1 MPVPITKARSG
12 STSEAAP
19 GHPKAGA
26 GTTRGQRPPPVQLPH
41 ERYADAPKT
50 PGPKTPADEALDFF
64 ESTERGDARIQV
76 YELRLEPD
84 GGPNREAAYTRLPPA
99 YKPYILRVTID
110 AGSPASRNGV
120 FKTNFPLDGGKFSR
134 DHFVERKLPTDFS
147 KPIKIDLPISHA
159 GAFVYWLEYD
169 GSQGRIKAREGYF
182 NIDPILTTYRRTPV
196 IDHKTLAVQAQT
208 GFVEPRE
215 SVNIPLDGIAML
227 TVVSKWMGP
236 LPEWEQ
242 HFAEAR
248 TRGYNMLHYT
258 PLQQRGESKSPYSI
272 ADQMAFDSGLF
283 EDNYDGSK
291 EEGTQRVKDILKLA
305 KKQYGLMS
313 LTDVVLNHTANNRFS
328 PYNCPHL
335 TPALELDN
343 AIIDFSTDLASRGL
357 PTLITSQK
365 DIDTLID
372 ALKEHIAKLNLW
384 QYYVLNGQSEKE
396 AVADAIAA
404 SKITPWTGPD
414 IVGKSVAEIAD
425 IVRGEG
431 NLEHVGEFAERFM
444 ITVNPSVAAGIV
456 KTAFV
461 DLGDATPAAYGEAWG
476 RVVDV
481 LNVDRYKEWEED
493 TKVAIENII
502 NRVKWTRLDENGPKV
517 GEINKTMPLVDT
529 YFTRIPKNS
538 RTAKHDPRALAVA
551 NNGWIWAADPLAN
564 FALRPSKAYLRREV
578 IVWGDCVKLRYGD
591 GPSDNPWLWKHMT
604 EYVQSLAVLFDG
616 FRIDN
621 CHSTPLHVGVALLDA
636 ARAVNPDLYVCAEL
650 FTGSEEMDVHFV
662 SRLGINSLIR
672 EAMNGWDPK
681 DFARL
686 LHRYGLGKP
695 IGSMD
700 ESCLTSHEDLPP
712 PTGKGATRPA
722 AVTPIR
728 GSAPHALMYDLTHDN
743 ESPLHKR
750 SAEDALSTGAL
761 VTFGLSATGSNKG
774 FDDLYPKLLDLV
786 GDNRKYETSDGGKV
800 DRGIAKVKKVLNQ
813 LHTEMVL
820 AGFKEGHVH
829 QEGDYIAIHRVHP
842 ATQKGYFLIAHT
854 AFGSTKGSKA
864 RGDVNPIS
872 LKSTKARFILGA
884 SIDIPSYELEASKTT
899 ISGLPSTLKELAEV
913 PPKVTDDGCEL
924 IVPEEFPP
932 GSILLYET
940 QLVGV
945 DPNLESACAE
955 GADEAFAEL
964 DLVDLNVVLHR
975 CSGEERDA
983 TNGEIGTYNIG
994 GLGDLVY
1001 CGLEGWMHPLRHVM
1015 NHNDLGHPLCENLR
1029 QGDWALGYVQ
1039 SRLEKQTPTFPR
1051 LAKPAAWFKSRFDL
1065 IRAQVP
1071 GFLRPKYFAIVI
1083 FSAYKVARR
1092 IAIEQCSEFVV
1103 SGHDFTQNLAL
1114 CQIQMHGLVQSAS
1127 IDPGK
1132 VVPSL
1137 AAGLPHFAGGWA
1149 RTWGRDVFISL
1160 RGLFLATGNYA
1171 AARAHILAF
1180 CATLKHGLIPNL
1192 LDALRTPRYNSRDS
1206 PWWMVQNIQDYCN
1219 MAPEGLALLEAPV
1232 KRRFPQDDT
1241 FVPWDDPRAYA
1252 YSSSV
1257 AEIIQEILQ
1266 RHAKGISFREHNAGP
1281 NLDMQMSDEGFNIE
1295 VKVDWETGFTL
1306 GGNWKNCGT
1315 WMDKMGESQKAG
1327 TKGTPGT
1334 PRDGAPVEITGLLF
1348 STLRWL
1354 DGLGSKFPFKGVQ
1367 ATIDGQEKLVTYRE
1381 WATLIQNA
1389 FERYYYVPLNPV
1401 EDPDYV
1407 VDPRIINQRGIYK
1420 DVYGSG
1426 AGREWSDYQLRC
1438 NFPIAMVVAPEL
1450 FNPEHALG
1458 ALKIADKR
1466 LRGPLGMKTLDEGD
1480 SQYRGYYDNSN
1491 DSDDASI
1498 AKGLNYHQGP
1508 EWGWPLGYFL
1518 RAYLKFDQIAG
1529 AGKNDQAEMDA
1540 PTAAED
1546 QTPST
1551 PELRRTYLSLLSHN
1565 AIVELVLSLNADV
1578 TSSLF
1583 PSDLAGE
1590 VRRMQSSSATDDVDG
1605 EGSPDPQPA
1614 PPPRAPSVPPAGG
1627 PRTRAGAARAYAAA
1641 LASKDTPSTRP
1652 SPAPGGVSFPQTPEP
1667 QQPQQSPPPFAPISQ
1682 PYPSL
1687 IVHLPGG
1694 SPPIPSPTTPTNHAS
1709 TAANPLPGIGP
1720 VRNTPAKK
1728 TRTGVIGGYNPI
1740 TSIGPSSEGLPSYE
1754 EMIVL
1759 ALMEGQDDEGVAP
1772 KDVFAWMSARWP
1784 LNANFR
1790 PSASQ
1795 ALQKAYKRGRL
1806 EKVGTKYKLNPNWHG
1821 GATTNRTT
1829 RRPQSMAEVPG
1840 NYAWAPPPVPPVVS
1854 VPPDP
1859 RTRHSITPN
1868 PSTEPPASQQ
1878 TQTEFDAQAQVASLL
1893 KALQEAGPGP
1903 SNPNPNSSGPEQN
1916 QPPNVEEG
1924 VHTHLP
1930 HMSIPGA
1937 ADGARPIQSS
1947 PETAVIVPTTGSPSA
1962 LGPSQSP
1969 VQISQLPASMPPLP
1983 APVQPGLPTPPI
1995 QAIMSPV
2002 QSQNGILPLQNPT
2015 SPPIQNGVS
2024 SQPTTNTSLSQPQPS
2039 QPPQPQV
2046 LHQPHV
2052 PPQNSAIP
2060 QPPHPMPPG
2069 VPMTYPSFH
2078 TTPSAL
2084 QASLV
2089 TLASQLANMSKTN
2102 QGA

>member
-1 MPVPITKARSG
+1 MPALDLRRQMTSRDNTVSHGVPRDWLRALTTRIYTIASRLDSASTLMPVPSTKARSG

-26 GTTRGQRPPPVQLPH
+26 GTTKGQKPPPVQLPH
-41 ERYADAPKT
+41 ERYADAPRT

-64 ESTERGDARIQV
+64 ESTERGDTRIQV

-84 GGPNREAAYTRLPPA
+84 GGPNREAAVRLSLSYTRLPPA

-110 AGSPASRNGV
+110 AGSPASRNGA
-120 FKTNFPLDGGKFSR
+120 FKTNFPLDGGTFSR

-169 GSQGRIKAREGYF
+169 GPEGRIKAREGYF

-196 IDHKTLAVQAQT
+196 IDDKTLAVQSQT
-208 GFVEPRE
+208 GFLEPLQA
-215 SVNIPLDGIAML
+215 VNIPLDGIAML

-272 ADQMAFDSGLF
+272 ADQMAFDRGLF
-283 EDNYDGSK
+283 EDGYDGSK
-291 EEGTQRVKDILKLA
+291 EEGIQRVKDTLKLA
-305 KKQYGLMS
+305 KKKYGLMS
-313 LTDVVLNHTANNRFS
+313 LTDVVLNHTANNSDWLQDHPEAGFS

-357 PTLITSQK
+357 PTLVTSQK

-372 ALKEHIAKLNLW
+372 ALKEYIAKLNLW
-384 QYYVLNGQSEKE
+384 QYYVLNSQSEKE

-414 IVGKSVAEIAD
+414 IAGKSVSEIAN
-425 IVRGEG
+425 IVREEG
-431 NLEHVGEFAERFM
+431 KLEHVGEFAERFM
-444 ITVNPSVAAGIV
+444 ITVNPSVAAGVV

-461 DLGDATPAAYGEAWG
+461 DLGDATPTVYGEAWG

-481 LNVDRYKEWEED
+481 LNVDHYKEWEED
-493 TKVAIENII
+493 TKVAIENIT
-502 NRVKWTRLDENGPKV
+502 NRVKWTRLDENGPKI
-517 GEINKTMPLVDT
+517 GEITKVMPLVDT

-681 DFARL
+681 DFLGA
-686 LHRYGLGKP
+686 GLKQTVL
-695 IGSMD
+695 GSMD
-700 ESCLTSHEDLPP
+700 ESCLTSIEELPP

-722 AVTPIR
+722 AITPIR

-786 GDNRKYETSDGGKV
+786 GDNRKYETSDGGKI

-829 QEGDYIAIHRVHP
+829 QEGDYIAIHRVQP
-842 ATQKGYFLIAHT
+842 GTQKGYFLIAHT
-854 AFGSTKGSKA
+854 AFGSSKGSKA
-864 RGDVNPIS
+864 RGDVNPIA

-913 PPKVTDDGCEL
+913 PPKETEDGCEL

-945 DPNLESACAE
+945 DPNLEAT
-955 GADEAFAEL
+955 DPRL
-964 DLVDLNVVLHR
+964 D
-975 CSGEERDA
+975 
-983 TNGEIGTYNIG
+983 GEIGTYNIG
-994 GLGDLVY
+994 GIGDLVY

-1015 NHNDLGHPLCENLR
+1015 KYNDLGHPLCENLR
-1029 QGDWALGYVQ
+1029 QGDWALGYIQ
-1039 SRLEKQTPTFPR
+1039 ARLEKQTSTFPR
-1051 LAKPAAWFKSRFDL
+1051 LAKSAAWFKSRFDL

-1083 FSAYKVARR
+1083 FSAYKAARR
-1092 IAIEQCSEFVV
+1092 VAIEQCSDFVV

-1160 RGLFLATGNYA
+1160 RGLFLTTGNYA

-1206 PWWMVQNIQDYCN
+1206 PWWMLQNIQDYCT
-1219 MAPEGLALLEAPV
+1219 MAPEGLALLEVPV

-1252 YSSSV
+1252 YSSTV

-1266 RHAKGISFREHNAGP
+1266 RHATGISFREHNAGP
-1281 NLDMQMSDEGFNIE
+1281 NLDMQMSDEGFNIK
-1295 VKVDWETGFTL
+1295 VTVDWETGFTL

-1367 ATIDGQEKLVTYRE
+1367 ATIDGQEKLVTYHE
-1381 WATLIQNA
+1381 WAKLIQNA

-1466 LRGPLGMKTLDEGD
+1466 LRGPLGMKTLDEAD
-1480 SQYRGYYDNSN
+1480 SQYRGYYDNAN
-1491 DSDDASI
+1491 DSDDASV

-1518 RAYLKFDQIAG
+1518 RAYLKFDRLVG
-1529 AGKNDQAEMDA
+1529 AGKNDLTETLHHLHEALLPARRHIASDPWA
-1540 PTAAED
+1540 GI
-1546 QTPST
+1546 
-1551 PELRRTYLSLLSHN
+1551 PELTNRN
-1565 AIVELVLSLNADV
+1565 
-1578 TSSLF
+1578 
-1583 PSDLAGE
+1583 GE
-1590 VRRMQSSSATDDVDG
+1590 YCRDSC
-1605 EGSPDPQPA
+1605 
-1614 PPPRAPSVPPAGG
+1614 
-1627 PRTRAGAARAYAAA
+1627 
-1641 LASKDTPSTRP
+1641 
-1652 SPAPGGVSFPQTPEP
+1652 
-1667 QQPQQSPPPFAPISQ
+1667 
-1682 PYPSL
+1682 
-1687 IVHLPGG
+1687 
-1694 SPPIPSPTTPTNHAS
+1694 
-1709 TAANPLPGIGP
+1709 
-1720 VRNTPAKK
+1720 NT
-1728 TRTGVIGGYNPI
+1728 
-1740 TSIGPSSEGLPSYE
+1740 
-1754 EMIVL
+1754 
-1759 ALMEGQDDEGVAP
+1759 Q
-1772 KDVFAWMSARWP
+1772 AW
-1784 LNANFR
+1784 
-1790 PSASQ
+1790 SASCLLDFLEEVHK
-1795 ALQKAYKRGRL
+1795 LQH
-1806 EKVGTKYKLNPNWHG
+1806 E
-1821 GATTNRTT
+1821 
-1829 RRPQSMAEVPG
+1829 
-1840 NYAWAPPPVPPVVS
+1840 
-1854 VPPDP
+1854 
-1859 RTRHSITPN
+1859 
-1868 PSTEPPASQQ
+1868 
-1878 TQTEFDAQAQVASLL
+1878 
-1893 KALQEAGPGP
+1893 
-1903 SNPNPNSSGPEQN
+1903 
-1916 QPPNVEEG
+1916 
-1924 VHTHLP
+1924 
-1930 HMSIPGA
+1930 
-1937 ADGARPIQSS
+1937 
-1947 PETAVIVPTTGSPSA
+1947 
-1962 LGPSQSP
+1962 
-1969 VQISQLPASMPPLP
+1969 
-1983 APVQPGLPTPPI
+1983 
-1995 QAIMSPV
+1995 
-2002 QSQNGILPLQNPT
+2002 
-2015 SPPIQNGVS
+2015 
-2024 SQPTTNTSLSQPQPS
+2024 
-2039 QPPQPQV
+2039 
-2046 LHQPHV
+2046 
-2052 PPQNSAIP
+2052 
-2060 QPPHPMPPG
+2060 
-2069 VPMTYPSFH
+2069 
-2078 TTPSAL
+2078 
-2084 QASLV
+2084 
-2089 TLASQLANMSKTN
+2089 
-2102 QGA
+2102 